1 MFFCFYRTQFPSA
14 IELMENRYYG
24 LPDDI
29 LMKILLLV
37 RDALHEEL
45 MINRNSLWVY
55 KGRIAFVAAREAT
68 SEYDSDSDSEYDPK
82 QHLL

>member
-1 MFFCFYRTQFPSA
+1 
-14 IELMENRYYG
+14 MENRYYG

-45 MINRNSLWVY
+45 LINRNALWFY

-68 SEYDSDSDSEYDPK
+68 SEYDSDSEPDSDSEHDSDSDPEYDPK

>member
-1 MFFCFYRTQFPSA
+1 
-14 IELMENRYYG
+14 MENRYYG

-29 LMKILLLV
+29 LMIILLLV

-45 MINRNSLWVY
+45 LINRNALWFY

-68 SEYDSDSDSEYDPK
+68 SEYDSDSDSEHDSEPDSDSDSDFEYDWK
-82 QHLL
+82 QYIL